1 MFWLYCGSWFLLW
14 GVISIKNENRIK
26 GLWKPILLIII
37 VATVFVLSSIYGF
50 GDKLGSL
57 QDWINTLG
65 PLGPIVFVLIY
76 IGATVSA
83 IPGTILGVAA
93 GIIFGSILGVI
104 LVSISSTIGAC
115 ICFLIARYFAR
126 NAVERWFS
134 KNEKF
139 QRLDELTEIHG
150 AIIIAITRLI
160 PLFPFNL
167 LNYGFGLTRVSFKTY
182 VFWSWLC
189 MIPGSILFVVG
200 GDVFTQFIKYG
211 KISWELITIIVIFSV
226 ILAFIGRYS
235 YQELK
240 KSKRN

>member
-1 MFWLYCGSWFLLW
+1 MFWLYCRSWFFLW

-37 VATVFVLSSIYGF
+37 VTTVFILSSIYGF

-57 QDWINTLG
+57 QDWIDTLG

-93 GIIFGSILGVI
+93 GVIFGSIIGVI

-126 NAVERWFS
+126 DAVERWFS
-134 KNEKF
+134 KSEKF
-139 QRLDELTEIHG
+139 QRLDKLTEEHG
-150 AIIIAITRLI
+150 TIIIAITRLI

-182 VFWSWLC
+182 MFWSWLC
-189 MIPGSILFVVG
+189 MLPGSILFVVG
-200 GDVFTQFIKYG
+200 ADVFTQFITYG
-211 KISWELITIIVIFSV
+211 KISWELIAIIVVFSV
-226 ILAFIGRYS
+226 ILVLMGRYS
-235 YQELK
+235 YKKLK
-240 KSKRN
+240 KR

>member
-1 MFWLYCGSWFLLW
+1 MW

-37 VATVFVLSSIYGF
+37 VATVFVLSSIYGL
-50 GDKLGSL
+50 GDKLGGL
-57 QDWINTLG
+57 QNWIYTLG
-65 PLGPIVFVLIY
+65 PIGPIVFVLIY
-76 IGATVSA
+76 IGATISA

-93 GIIFGSILGVI
+93 GAIFGSILGII
-104 LVSISSTIGAC
+104 LVSISSTIGAS

-126 NAVERWFS
+126 DSVEKWFS

-139 QRLDELTEIHG
+139 KRLDELTEEHG
-150 AIIIAITRLI
+150 PIIIAITRLI

-189 MIPGSILFVVG
+189 MLPGSILFVVG
-200 GDVFTQFIKYG
+200 ADVFTQFIKYG
-211 KISWELITIIVIFSV
+211 KISWGLIAIIAVFSV
-226 ILAFIGRYS
+226 ILMFIGRYS
-235 YQELK
+235 YKELK
-240 KSKRN
+240 KDK